1 MRDEDKTKQ
10 QLIDELA
17 QMRKA
22 LVEVEDAL
30 QECTTELKQ
39 SRQEFRLFTYIVSH
53 DLRTPLINLRGFSA
67 ELRYAL
73 ETIQSTFD
81 VVLPLLDEERKTE
94 LVTAV
99 QQDVPEALGF
109 IEFSVSHID
118 SFINAVLQ
126 LSRLSRRELKFEPID
141 MDALIQEILTSLSD
155 HIEQRQV
162 QVSLEALPDVV
173 ADRDSIKLIMGHILT
188 NAVIY
193 LDPSRPGEIK
203 VSGASNL
210 DETVFRVSDN
220 GRGIV
225 EEDMHKVFEPFR
237 RAGRQ
242 DVPGQG
248 MGLAYAQTMAR
259 RHGGYIGCESE
270 VGVGTTFTCAI
281 SNHLLKGDGYAE

>member
-10 QLIDELA
+10 QLMDELA
-17 QMRKA
+17 QMRQA
-22 LVEVEDAL
+22 LAGAEDAL
-30 QECTTELKQ
+30 QACTDELKQ

-67 ELRYAL
+67 ELRYTL
-73 ETIQSTFD
+73 ETIQSAFD
-81 VVLPLLDEERKTE
+81 VVLPLLDEEQRTE

-118 SFINAVLQ
+118 NFINAVLQ

-141 MDALIQEILTSLSD
+141 MDDLVREILTSLPD
-155 HIEQRQV
+155 QIEQQQV
-162 QVSLEALPDVV
+162 EITLEDLPDVV
-173 ADRDSIKLIMGHILT
+173 ADRDSIELIMSHILT

-203 VSGASNL
+203 ISGERGP
-210 DETVFRVSDN
+210 DETIFCVSDN
-220 GRGIV
+220 GRGIA

-259 RHGGYIGCESE
+259 RHDGYIDCVSE
-270 VGVGTTFTCAI
+270 IGVGTTFTCVI